1 MEKSDASSHLA
12 EILKEESPLHKHEQN
27 VYIGPVREHFAEI
40 QTLRNKGYGFI
51 QICRALIKDAKLPED
66 AKVRYLRQ
74 AFHRECRKRERDGVL
89 IASLNGTPKQIAK
102 KVTEKPMKK
111 ESASEVKPST
121 VDALEKERRQKLGFE
136 SEADAQNG
144 KIVRNTNGGFDF

>member
-1 MEKSDASSHLA
+1 MEKSDAVSHLE

-40 QTLRNKGYGFI
+40 QALRKKGYGFI

-74 AFHRECRKRERDGVL
+74 AFHRECRRRERDGVL
-89 IASLNGTPKQIAK
+89 IASLNGIPKQVAK
-102 KVTEKPMKK
+102 KVTERPMKK
-111 ESASEVKPST
+111 EAISEIELST
-121 VDALEKERRQKLGFE
+121 AKALEKERRQKLGFE
-136 SEADAQNG
+136 AEADAQNG
-144 KIVRNTNGGFDF
+144 RVVRNTNGGFDF